1 MPLFLTRFGYTPE
14 AWAALISEPQDRAE
28 AIRPMLESAGCKLQG
43 FWYAFGEQDGY
54 ALIEA
59 PDTTTIATIAVKV
72 TAGGALRSFETTP
85 LITVGEMVE
94 ALKRAAEI
102 EYHAPTEAVHA

>member
-14 AWAALISEPQDRAE
+14 AWTALIADPHNRAE
-28 AIRPMLESAGCKLQG
+28 AVKPMIEKAGCALKG
-43 FWYAFGEQDGY
+43 FWYAFGEQDGF

-59 PDTTTIATIAVKV
+59 PDTTTIAGVSVKISSS
-72 TAGGALRSFETTP
+72 GALRSFETTQ
-85 LITVGEMVE
+85 LITADEMVE
-94 ALKRAAEI
+94 ALRKAAEI